1 MGETL
6 RKSAAVILLYF
17 SWGIRVPIWLFV
29 GIFNTGFLI
38 GLRLRAVVFE
48 IPHQRQ
54 YLSVTSHTKTTVQT
68 NKNIP
73 YYLTTLGLFILLK
86 YGYTL
91 ADNDHL
97 IFLLKPT
104 DKIVGFLTG
113 SHSMYISDKG
123 YYHDSLNILIEK
135 SCSGFNFLV
144 LCFCML
150 SFLFLK
156 YAERSIAKLSTIPF
170 ALVTSYFFTILV
182 NASRIFVSI
191 IVQQQAN
198 NFLPARPHLII
209 HEAVGVITNL
219 TFLMLIYI
227 ISEKFLSNKYQNEKL
242 T

>member
-1 MGETL
+1 
-6 RKSAAVILLYF
+6 LYF
-17 SWGIRVPIWLFV
+17 CWGIRVSIWLFV
-29 GIFNTGFLI
+29 GIFNIGFLI
-38 GLRLRAVVFE
+38 GLRLREVVFK

-54 YLSVTSHTKTTVQT
+54 YLPVTSHTKTTVQT
-68 NKNIP
+68 NKNLP

-86 YGYTL
+86 FGYTL

-97 IFLLKPT
+97 IFILKPT
-104 DKIVGFLTG
+104 DKIVGLLTG
-113 SHSMYISDKG
+113 SHSIYFSDKG

-135 SCSGFNFLV
+135 SCSGFNFWG

-156 YAERSIAKLSTIPF
+156 YANRPIFKLSTIPF
-170 ALVTSYFFTILV
+170 ALVTAYIFTILV

-198 NFLPARPHLII
+198 HFLPARPHLII

-219 TFLMLIYI
+219 TFLILIYI
-227 ISEKFLSNKYQNEKL
+227 ILEKFLTHKYQNAKL